1 MRKSPIA
8 ELVSTSRCGG
18 STTVPRLPAA
28 RRKTAAP
35 SISTIITRKKYVGMA
50 NTMPDSFT
58 PRRFTSI
65 TKNTNDHPEPHA
77 VLVENRKRGREL
89 CGSRRHRYAH
99 RQDVVRE
106 ERCSRHLRGELPQ
119 IVSRD
124 HVRASSVG
132 VGVDGLLIGDRDDR
146 EKDGDGHRNGER
158 VHESG
163 GAGGSEDEQ
172 DLLSRVGG
180 RGEGV
185 GGEDR
190 EAHGLADGLVARV
203 GGGKRSSEEPGPPGA
218 PGRMKGRGKGLGH
231 GEGGF

>member
-1 MRKSPIA
+1 MRRARLDVEVRRVDDRA
-8 ELVSTSRCGG
+8 E
-18 STTVPRLPAA
+18 A
-28 RRKTAAP
+28 
-35 SISTIITRKKYVGMA
+35 
-50 NTMPDSFT
+50 
-58 PRRFTSI
+58 PRREAEDRRAQHQHHHHEKKVRGNGEYHSRLFHT
-65 TKNTNDHPEPHA
+65 TEVHQHHEEHQHHPEPHA

-89 CGSRRHRYAH
+89 CGSRRDRYAH

-106 ERCSRHLRGELPQ
+106 ERCSRHLRGERPQ

-132 VGVDGLLIGDRDDR
+132 VGVDGLLIGDGDDR
-146 EKDGDGHRNGER
+146 EKDGDGHRNRER
-158 VHESG
+158 VHESR
-163 GAGGSEDEQ
+163 GAGGGEDEQ
-172 DLLSRVGG
+172 DLLRRVGG
-180 RGEGV
+180 RGKGV

-203 GGGKRSSEEPGPPGA
+203 GGGKRPSEEPGPPGA